1 MNDLS
6 SFMRE
11 TFICR
16 VEACTGEISRRQP
29 FLPTHERSL
38 MASSRILTTTAAL
51 ALALLST
58 AAGHTQMSD
67 KYQPNAE
74 SKKYP
79 EGSALERKARM
90 AEIANHPAYTRK
102 FDLSAL
108 PDYVPQDKSTGTLRV
123 CGNNYLGDSPL
134 GGWWK
139 DAFNKYQPGITIQYD
154 LETAADA
161 IPCLYFGLADIAVT
175 HEPSFYDYLSY
186 QRLKGNA
193 PTGITILTGSYDV
206 VGWQNNMVIV
216 VNKAN
221 PITKVSMTQ
230 LDRIFGSQRAG
241 GWVRTK
247 WHPEFARGAEMNI
260 RSWGQLGLTG
270 DWASKP
276 IDTYGYSLRYATALE
291 FSDKVMH
298 STDKWNENLL
308 GFGNYAK
315 ADGKTYLEGDQ
326 IVDHVRADP
335 NHPNFPPDVKILD
348 LGATDAG
355 PFIKYTMDT
364 LQDHS
369 YPLWGGQSFWINI
382 VPGKPVDP
390 KIREFIRFVLSKQG
404 QELLEKDGKYL
415 PLDAA
420 TAKEGLKK
428 LQ

>member
-1 MNDLS
+1 
-6 SFMRE
+6 
-11 TFICR
+11 
-16 VEACTGEISRRQP
+16 
-29 FLPTHERSL
+29 
-38 MASSRILTTTAAL
+38 MASYRILTTTAVMT
-51 ALALLST
+51 LALLST

-79 EGSALERKARM
+79 EGTALERKARM

-108 PDYVPQDKSTGTLRV
+108 PDYVPQEKPTGTLRV

-139 DAFNKYQPGITIQYD
+139 DAFNKYEPGIIIQYD

-161 IPCLYFGLADIAVT
+161 IPCLYFGLADIGVT

-186 QRLKGNA
+186 QRLKGRA

-241 GWVRTK
+241 GWVRTT
-247 WHPEFARGAEMNI
+247 WHPEFARGPEMNI

-270 DWASKP
+270 DWISKP

-308 GFGNYAK
+308 GFGNYTK
-315 ADGKTYLEGDQ
+315 VDGKTYLEGDQ

-335 NHPNFPPDVKILD
+335 NGIGYVRYHPNFPPDVKILD

-355 PFIKYTMDT
+355 PFIKYTIDT

-369 YPLWGGQSFWINI
+369 YPLWGGQSFWIDI

-390 KIREFIRFVLSKQG
+390 KVREFIRFVLSKQG

-420 TAKEGLKK
+420 TVQEGLNK